1 MEGPPWLP
9 TMGDGGSLG
18 LELSFPVPQ
27 HTTQPLPKNG
37 PNLIDDLGLPVLMS
51 VVNETW
57 TGQPHP
63 NCFHFQGADIIIAGF
78 FFIIVYP
85 EPRIP
90 IRDRLAAWP
99 DIVQSNR
106 LTQESKYLNTH
117 IGRFSFFRR
126 RRGETFLDRHAK
138 PRQALK
144 ATSWG
149 LCCCLEQNCNERG
162 RQQCNGSGKVK

>member
-1 MEGPPWLP
+1 MTLVAVDFNVLKDCKRRGH
-9 TMGDGGSLG
+9 GGSTLASNDG
-18 LELSFPVPQ
+18 RRRLFRAGIKLSGPS
-27 HTTQPLPKNG
+27 TQPLPKIG

-57 TGQPHP
+57 TVQPHP

-106 LTQESKYLNTH
+106 LT
-117 IGRFSFFRR
+117 
-126 RRGETFLDRHAK
+126 
-138 PRQALK
+138 
-144 ATSWG
+144 
-149 LCCCLEQNCNERG
+149 
-162 RQQCNGSGKVK
+162 